1 MHRHQHQRGQPVSE
15 EPIPFFGGAAAA
27 GGANDLFSS
36 AIPASSSAT
45 SVHPSTSFS
54 ARSRTQPAKPPVTI
68 HERPQHP
75 ELAGDAS
82 SLFSGSAPE
91 HRVTDTFVDAFGSG
105 ADPFKVTNSSVS
117 VRKSSTHA
125 PITAS
130 STHIPPQSR
139 MSSAPKDETVNGS
152 SFFDDF
158 GLNSAEPVTSPG
170 SSRSNKMLDAFD
182 ISLTR
187 KPEAA
192 TASESNN
199 IDQRLA
205 SSAQKKNSMKVQP
218 SDLSK
223 TIKPGVSGTSTTWTQ
238 PPTSAPPTAV
248 ANQVQLEQEAPSGPS
263 ISQPSGADTGYS
275 WSDTSANQQNG
286 PDFSQY
292 SWTDPNTGLQYDF
305 SGQLSAVPSTQSSTP
320 IHSIDTWVSTP
331 ASAVNYQAPKIAHS
345 APAHPGHTQPSTI
358 VPTSSVDSE
367 DSAGA
372 QGKPLL
378 NEKDHLASRYEDSCQ
393 NFKGQVSLETPAIIP
408 SVTEN
413 AEGAFMETPASFS
426 AKMLNPFAQEDVAS
440 MMTMVEDVL
449 VSTGRISQSAT
460 IFSPGTSS
468 EPVTSSENIGSKNI
482 QAPPTIEQASP
493 SHHTDFE
500 DVDTNTR
507 KYGLFDYSATSMG
520 NPPKGQDAGKPDV
533 GLDDLDD
540 LVLGANG
547 GNEARVDQTS
557 IMPTSTTSQSIPSM
571 PESVM
576 SAASPSSSIPVTS
589 AQTLAFADASGTDFD
604 WNNRQPPP
612 TFMGATQDLS
622 AFSTTDHVPA
632 HSQRN
637 ETSTWTTDT
646 GMFDRNGHTVD
657 HDFQTFG
664 DPLATPNG
672 HNESNYQYGSPDPYN
687 FQGTGATSEVVN
699 APFLSSY
706 AAIDQSS
713 TNPQA
718 EGDQGQIN
726 FDNSIASTYPI
737 PSLGVSD
744 LPSVSMHASHPS
756 MFGYYP
762 EDPTVAAQTPLAS
775 ATDSFYVSSGAH
787 RESMDLPPDVS
798 AFSQGFGTEV
808 PDPTQASHTYGVS
821 GTSSHEEGSF
831 QEGYY
836 GNYSAFGSTR
846 VVEPN
851 DLPAYGH
858 YMEGPNGTPQ
868 ANGDLSMKP
877 SQSTQ
882 SLNSTQIMSPDFD
895 QRSSVSVNS
904 SISNRLEYI
913 GCPKCSKRNDTESNF
928 CSKCGTSLAGLAT
941 FSSNPPRDPGV
952 FRQYGGPEAAFRTT
966 TPGVPGRTT
975 TPGVESGGDIGRP
988 PSVPPNL
995 PAVTSAATGTNIYR
1009 SNAPRRTKTPMY
1021 GQTGLSGYASAYPG
1035 ADSHGRAS
1043 PVPHQYPNAQG
1054 STYGVTLPSEPQA
1067 PEFQDPLGRH
1077 RGHCVAVFGSGGKLF
1092 ITGPKRQNRYM
1103 TDSQGRPSMMEKS
1116 YPGPMSVISVH
1127 KVVDSAWIQEILKVP
1142 GPLVGS
1148 KIKHK
1153 KKDVL
1158 MFAEDMVKAAE
1169 TDRDRAAANLQA
1181 KLRDGMGASVDEDKA
1196 LDEHEDGVALVKLIK
1211 MLVDNDGTLLSA
1223 PAAKIDAIT
1232 QQIREV
1238 LAVPTLFEGSV
1249 IDRIQATLVQGD
1261 REGACKL
1268 AVGANLWP
1276 HALVIA
1282 TNISKETYC
1291 DVIMQFARSEFTA
1304 GGSSTNEGRTGGA
1317 VEQVDR
1323 PGLRVL
1329 FALFGGMG
1337 PTAIG
1342 EFLPEITEGQ
1352 SAPSLQYL
1360 SRWREILCLILSN
1373 RTPNDLNAVAM
1384 LGDRLHC
1391 YGKKAAAQC
1400 CYLLASLPNTVGGID
1415 SPQARVVLLGAD
1427 HRTYPGTFFRS
1438 FDALQKTEIFE
1449 FSQTLWNNLGVAN
1462 SLPHLQA
1469 FKIWYASLLAD
1480 LGLNEQAAKYCES
1493 VEHVV
1498 KTYARGSPYFHRT
1511 FGEILGLLGGRL
1523 AAAQSGNVTSE
1534 KEGSSW
1540 LSKLSSIGARGL
1552 DRFMNNALGEADTA
1566 ASVAAAATPSPSAG
1580 HVGRTTPGPLS
1591 APLYGSASPMTPP
1604 VDPRP
1609 SSTPVLSAEPAEAGS
1624 SQLAGAG
1631 YAAIDQGAMA
1641 VATVPMFYHQ
1651 PYAAT
1656 NSYDGATAVTN
1667 QQAANDSEP
1676 VSINQNGY
1684 GYATGYGYDSNDW
1697 QGHGDQAHGWQG
1709 QGQES
1714 YGYQDYGYNDQ
1725 SYTGEPHQQA
1735 YADIVHNAPQQTG
1748 LDQTLAGQ
1756 HDGQPL
1762 NEAGEADQSL
1772 QQQYDQ
1778 QGYYQPEYAPQHYDQ
1793 SQMGYA
1799 QYSYGEQNAQ
1809 GGIQGEYSQ
1818 PPQNSAQFGYPS
1830 YEQGFGTDE
1839 MAVPDQKE
1847 GSSTQQT
1854 QPGQSNS
1861 YYGGSYGEP
1870 QQATKQAQGAV
1881 PESQSQQPAAGVM
1894 EGEDPL
1900 GLGNA
1905 AMRRD
1910 KEKAS
1915 TPTTATEPTS
1925 TEQPADQSKSE
1936 NDAAKSDASKS
1947 RGLFSAF
1954 GSLFSGR
1961 RRGSDD
1967 AQTKEGSGPKKAN
1980 LGEKNAF
1987 YYDEK
1992 KKKWVNKNADAK
2004 EEQSTEL
2011 PPPPMAKSMSAPVS
2025 RWGTPGLPPAS
2036 GTPVNADVSRPPS
2049 APGSAQPSPAPSP
2062 ALDNPAFGA
2071 ALAGKR
2077 SGAGRRGARN
2087 RYVDVFNPDG
2097 NKSGTSSPAPAMNF
2111 VPTATFGTSNN
2122 TEPKILKPASPAPMG
2137 HSSYANFHDGSSGP
2151 QQENARQPVNTGL
2164 GTSSSSQTN
2173 LKAPEPP
2180 IGHRQP
2186 TPQGMNP
2193 RYAYGSGYISP
2204 NLSENRYGAFSPVY
2218 GEGGSRRGSE
2228 TDRKMPMSPKAS
2240 HGGGAAPPDI

>member
-1 MHRHQHQRGQPVSE
+1 MHRHQHQRGHPVSE
-15 EPIPFFGGAAAA
+15 GPIPFFGGAAAA

-36 AIPASSSAT
+36 TIPASSSAT

-54 ARSRTQPAKPPVTI
+54 ARSSTQPTKPPVTI
-68 HERPQHP
+68 QP

-82 SLFSGSAPE
+82 SLFSGSAA
-91 HRVTDTFVDAFGSG
+91 DAFGSG
-105 ADPFKVTNSSVS
+105 ADPFQVTNSSVS

-130 STHIPPQSR
+130 STYIPPQAR
-139 MSSAPKDETVNGS
+139 MSSAPKVETVNGS

-158 GLNSAEPVTSPG
+158 GLNSSEPVTSPG

-182 ISLTR
+182 ISLAR
-187 KPEAA
+187 KPKAA
-192 TASESNN
+192 TASESINS
-199 IDQRLA
+199 DQRLA
-205 SSAQKKNSMKVQP
+205 SSTQKTNSVKVQGT
-218 SDLSK
+218 DLSK
-223 TIKPGVSGTSTTWTQ
+223 TIKPVVSSASTTWTQ

-248 ANQVQLEQEAPSGPS
+248 TNQMQSKHKAPSGPS
-263 ISQPSGADTGYS
+263 ISQPAAADAGYS
-275 WSDTSANQQNG
+275 GSDTSANQQNG
-286 PDFSQY
+286 TDFSQY

-305 SGQLSAVPSTQSSTP
+305 SGQLNAVPSAQSSTP
-320 IHSIDTWVSTP
+320 VHSIDTWVATP
-331 ASAVNYQAPKIAHS
+331 ASTVKYQEPKIAHP

-358 VPTSSVDSE
+358 VSTSSVDST
-367 DSAGA
+367 DSASV

-378 NEKDHLASRYEDSCQ
+378 NEKNHLAARHEDSCQ
-393 NFKGQVSLETPAIIP
+393 SFKDQVSVETPAIIP

-413 AEGAFMETPASFS
+413 AEGAFMETPAFFS
-426 AKMLNPFAQEDVAS
+426 AKMLNPFAQEDEAS

-460 IFSPGTSS
+460 IFTPGTGS
-468 EPVTSSENIGSKNI
+468 EPVTSSENIESKNI
-482 QAPPTIEQASP
+482 YAPTTIEQASP
-493 SHHTDFE
+493 SHHADFE
-500 DVDTNTR
+500 DVDTNAR
-507 KYGLFDYSATSMG
+507 KYGLFDYSASSMG

-547 GNEARVDQTS
+547 GNEACVGQTS
-557 IMPTSTTSQSIPSM
+557 IIPTSTTSLCDS
-571 PESVM
+571 
-576 SAASPSSSIPVTS
+576 
-589 AQTLAFADASGTDFD
+589 
-604 WNNRQPPP
+604 
-612 TFMGATQDLS
+612 TF
-622 AFSTTDHVPA
+622 
-632 HSQRN
+632 
-637 ETSTWTTDT
+637 
-646 GMFDRNGHTVD
+646 
-657 HDFQTFG
+657 
-664 DPLATPNG
+664 
-672 HNESNYQYGSPDPYN
+672 
-687 FQGTGATSEVVN
+687 
-699 APFLSSY
+699 
-706 AAIDQSS
+706 
-713 TNPQA
+713 
-718 EGDQGQIN
+718 
-726 FDNSIASTYPI
+726 PI
-737 PSLGVSD
+737 PSPAGNDLPGVSTD
-744 LPSVSMHASHPS
+744 ASHPS
-756 MFGYYP
+756 VLGYYS
-762 EDPTVAAQTPLAS
+762 EDPAVAAQTPLAS
-775 ATDSFYVSSGAH
+775 ASDSFYVSSGAH
-787 RESMDLPPDVS
+787 RDSMDLLSDVS
-798 AFSQGFGTEV
+798 TFAQGFGSETPGPTQASHVYGVSGISSHEEGRLQEGYHGNYSAFGTDIPDPTQASHTYGASGTSSHEEGSLQGGYHGNYNAFGTDIPGPTQASQPYGV
-808 PDPTQASHTYGVS
+808 SGTSSHEEGSLQGVYHGNYSAFGTDIPDPTQASHTYGVS
-821 GTSSHEEGSF
+821 GTSSHEEGSLQGVYHGNYSDF
-831 QEGYY
+831 GTDIPDPTQASHTYGVSGTSSHEEGSLQEGYY

-846 VVEPN
+846 VMEPN

-858 YMEGPNGTPQ
+858 YMEGQNGTSQ

-882 SLNSTQIMSPDFD
+882 SLNSAQIMSPDFD
-895 QRSSVSVNS
+895 QRSNVSVNS
-904 SISNRLEYI
+904 SVSNRLEYI
-913 GCPKCSKRNDTESNF
+913 ACPKCSKRNDTESNF
-928 CSKCGTSLAGLAT
+928 CSKCGTSIAGLAS

-952 FRQYGGPEAAFRTT
+952 FRQYGGHEAPFRTT
-966 TPGVPGRTT
+966 TPGVPVRTT
-975 TPGVESGGDIGRP
+975 TPGVESVGDIGRP
-988 PSVPPNL
+988 PSVPPSL
-995 PAVTSAATGTNIYR
+995 SAVTSTTTGTNIYR
-1009 SNAPRRTKTPMY
+1009 SSAPRRTKTPMY

-1035 ADSHGRAS
+1035 TDSHGRAS

-1054 STYGVTLPSEPQA
+1054 STYGVKLPSEPQA

-1092 ITGPKRQNRYM
+1092 ITGPKRQNRYI

-1116 YPGPMSVISVH
+1116 YPGPMCVIPVH
-1127 KVVDSAWIQEILKVP
+1127 KVVDNAWIQEILKVP

-1158 MFAEDMVKAAE
+1158 KFAEDMIKAAE
-1169 TDRDRAAANLQA
+1169 TDRDRAATDLQA

-1196 LDEHEDGVALVKLIK
+1196 LDELEDGVALVKLIK

-1223 PAAKIDAIT
+1223 PAAKIDSIT

-1249 IDRIQATLVQGD
+1249 MDRIQAALVQGD
-1261 REGACKL
+1261 REGACNL

-1276 HALVIA
+1276 HALVVA

-1304 GGSSTNEGRTGGA
+1304 GGLSTNEGRTGGA
-1317 VEQVDR
+1317 VEHVDR

-1337 PTAIG
+1337 PTAI
-1342 EFLPEITEGQ
+1342 T
-1352 SAPSLQYL
+1352 PSLQYL
-1360 SRWREILCLILSN
+1360 SKWGEILCLILSN
-1373 RTPNDLNAVAM
+1373 RTPNDLSAVAM
-1384 LGDRLHC
+1384 LGDRLHS
-1391 YGKKAAAQC
+1391 YGKKNAAQC

-1438 FDALQKTEIFE
+1438 LDALQKTEIFE
-1449 FSQTLWNNLGVAN
+1449 FSQSLWNNLGVAN

-1511 FGEILGLLGGRL
+1511 FGEVLGLLSGRL

-1566 ASVAAAATPSPSAG
+1566 TSVAAAATPLSSAG

-1591 APLYGSASPMTPP
+1591 APLYGSASPMTLP

-1609 SSTPVLSAEPAEAGS
+1609 SSTPVISAEPGEAGY

-1631 YAAIDQGAMA
+1631 YAAVDQGAMS

-1651 PYAAT
+1651 PYSAT
-1656 NSYDGATAVTN
+1656 NNYDGATAVTS
-1667 QQAANDSEP
+1667 QEAANGTEP
-1676 VSINQNGY
+1676 VSVTQNGY
-1684 GYATGYGYDSNDW
+1684 GYATGYGHDTNDW
-1697 QGHGDQAHGWQG
+1697 QGHGDQALAWQG

-1714 YGYQDYGYNDQ
+1714 YGYQQYGYNDQ
-1725 SYTGEPHQQA
+1725 SYAGEPHQQA
-1735 YADIVHNAPQQTG
+1735 YADIAHNAPQQTG
-1748 LDQTLAGQ
+1748 SDQTLAGQ
-1756 HDGQPL
+1756 HDGKPL

-1793 SQMGYA
+1793 SQTGYA

-1818 PPQNSAQFGYPS
+1818 LPENSAQFGYPS

-1839 MAVPDQKE
+1839 LAVSDQKE
-1847 GSSTQQT
+1847 SSSTQQT
-1854 QPGQSNS
+1854 QPVQWNS
-1861 YYGGSYGEP
+1861 YYGGSYAEP
-1870 QQATKQAQGAV
+1870 QQVTQQAQAAV
-1881 PESQSQQPAAGVM
+1881 PESQSQPAPAGVI
-1894 EGEDPL
+1894 EEEDPL
-1900 GLGNA
+1900 GLGNSA
-1905 AMRRD
+1905 VRRD

-1915 TPTTATEPTS
+1915 TQTTATEPTS
-1925 TEQPADQSKSE
+1925 TEQPAEQSKSE
-1936 NDAAKSDASKS
+1936 SEAAKSDASKS

-2025 RWGTPGLPPAS
+2025 RLGTPGLPPAS
-2036 GTPVNADVSRPPS
+2036 GAPVNADVSRPPS

-2111 VPTATFGTSNN
+2111 IPTATFGTSSNA
-2122 TEPKILKPASPAPMG
+2122 EPKILKPASPAPMG

-2151 QQENARQPVNTGL
+2151 QHENTNHPVNAGL
-2164 GTSSSSQTN
+2164 GTSSTSQTS

-2228 TDRKMPMSPKAS
+2228 TDRKLPMSPKAS